1 MIVQVTAKTPPTA
14 RELLL
19 EAARYLFWEK
29 GYTATGVAELLERA
43 GVNSGSFYHV
53 FPSKEALLLAVLD
66 SYLEGLEPAI
76 LRPAFARARDPI
88 ARIFAILEGYR
99 QKLLSTDCQYGCP
112 IGRLA
117 LEIEAENL
125 PVHSR
130 IAANFAAW
138 TTAIRGCL
146 EEARDRFPPKCDL
159 DGLATFILTTME
171 GGVMQSRSHRRI
183 EPFDQSV
190 AQLRN
195 YFACLLRN
203 RAKRG
208 HGRAAIITRVPIPLG
223 GADTRPFARVP
234 ALSNKKRRPPK

>member
-1 MIVQVTAKTPPTA
+1 MIVQVTTTPPPSA

-19 EAARYLFWEK
+19 DAARYLFWEK
-29 GYTATGVAELLERA
+29 GYAATGVAELLQRA
-43 GVNSGSFYHV
+43 QVNSGSFYHV

-66 SYLEGLEPAI
+66 NYLDGLEPAV
-76 LRPAFARARDPI
+76 LRPAFARHSDPI

-99 QKLLSTDCQYGCP
+99 EKLGATGCQYGCP

-138 TTAIRGCL
+138 TAAVRACL
-146 EEARDRFPPKCDL
+146 EAARDRLPAHCDL
-159 DGLATFILTTME
+159 DALATFVLTVME
-171 GGVMQSRSHRRI
+171 GGVMQARSYRRM
-183 EPFDQSV
+183 EPFDQSA

-195 YFACLLRN
+195 YFQYLLD
-203 RAKRG
+203 KRK
-208 HGRAAIITRVPIPLG
+208 P
-223 GADTRPFARVP
+223 
-234 ALSNKKRRPPK
+234 KR